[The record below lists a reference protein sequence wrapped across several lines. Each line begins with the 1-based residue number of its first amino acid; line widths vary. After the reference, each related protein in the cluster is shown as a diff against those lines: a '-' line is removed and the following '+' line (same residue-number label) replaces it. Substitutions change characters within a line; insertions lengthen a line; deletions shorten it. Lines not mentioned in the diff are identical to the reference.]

1 MRLHR
6 HLIRR
11 HALTVLES
19 PPDDRSNSRLPAQDA
34 VGFVGLGRMGTAMA
48 ANLAAAGRRVVGYVR
63 RADQIGKLAALGLKP
78 TTSIADLFDCAIVVS
93 MLPDDDA
100 V

>member
-1 MRLHR
+1 M
-6 HLIRR
+6 
-11 HALTVLES
+11 TVLES

-63 RADQIGKLAALGLKP
+63 RADQIGKLAAVGAGVCGAGYERGPPLAVPRLQ
-78 TTSIADLFDCAIVVS
+78 
-93 MLPDDDA
+93 LPPA
-100 V
+100 SFSQLYLP